1 MFKRSSRREIKSV
14 GTMLSGGLKKS
25 TSATECFQ
33 SLNRHDSTQPC
44 PVLPRT
50 PFPNLKQAICSVLVR
65 ERERETE
72 RNFFSG
78 QSKEQ
83 NKIEPFVMTNNDPYY
98 DLCCIMS
105 FTVTHQYQNYIKT
118 LDCG

>member
-1 MFKRSSRREIKSV
+1 MFKRSSRREIKSA

-25 TSATECFQ
+25 TSATKCFQ

-50 PFPNLKQAICSVLVR
+50 LFPNLKQAIFSVFV
-65 ERERETE
+65 RERETE
-72 RNFFSG
+72 RFFFFSSG

-83 NKIEPFVMTNNDPYY
+83 NKSEPFVMTNNDPHYY
-98 DLCCIMS
+98 LYCIMS
-105 FTVTHQYQNYIKT
+105 FTVVHQYYKLLIK
-118 LDCG
+118 

>member
-1 MFKRSSRREIKSV
+1 MFKRSSRREIKSA

-50 PFPNLKQAICSVLVR
+50 LFPNLKQAIFSVFV
-65 ERERETE
+65 RERETE
-72 RNFFSG
+72 IIFFLG
-78 QSKEQ
+78 RSKEQ
-83 NKIEPFVMTNNDPYY
+83 NKSEPFVMTNNEPHYN
-98 DLCCIMS
+98 LCCIMS
-105 FTVTHQYQNYIKT
+105 FTVMH
-118 LDCG
+118 